1 MPDDSVEGK
10 ALIDSGSLGGDF
22 LSGEMLQRL
31 QGEKFVYRTTTPS
44 VVCSGLDNSC
54 YDSSEVLD
62 IGVEFYGD
70 DNLKK
75 IIFLK
80 CRIFPLSK
88 VDLIIGR
95 PTIKRHK
102 LSQINSSHFLANEI
116 NKKNKPSISE
126 EVMNPITPLKR
137 RIDNRPSWATVTES
151 HAVDKTERVEYEE

>member
-95 PTIKRHK
+95 PTIKKHK
-102 LSQINSSHFLANEI
+102 LSQINSSHFLSNEI
-116 NKKNKPSISE
+116 NKKK
-126 EVMNPITPLKR
+126 
-137 RIDNRPSWATVTES
+137 
-151 HAVDKTERVEYEE
+151 